1 MNLQLHIVLDSRS
14 SGVLELLYNQ
24 VLEKIQIAVRILSCN
39 YDDNMINIW
48 QKYDEIMMHKPEF
61 CNLQW

>member
-39 YDDNMINIW
+39 YDDNMINI
-48 QKYDEIMMHKPEF
+48 
-61 CNLQW
+61 